1 MTLSINTLRRL
12 GTILALTAAIA
23 GVVAPAALAN
33 HQDVG
38 VTEALREIRGGTEP
52 LPDAVDRYLRNDP
65 RSATSVGC
73 DAVCRYHH
81 DDVHGVTVVTD
92 TLGGNGQPQQAQG
105 FRFVTDTLAPGGGT
119 STRLPA
125 PAGESFRWADAGV
138 GAATAVGSLLVLLGS
153 ALVVLRKRHRLVV

>member
-1 MTLSINTLRRL
+1 MTLSINTLSRL
-12 GTILALTAAIA
+12 GTILALAAALA
-23 GVVAPAALAN
+23 GAAAPAAFAN

-38 VTEALREIRGGTEP
+38 PTEALREMRAATP
-52 LPDAVDRYLRNDP
+52 SPDAVDRYLRNHP
-65 RSATSVGC
+65 QSATSVEC

-81 DDVHGVTVVTD
+81 NHVDGVRVVTD

-119 STRLPA
+119 SMQVPD
-125 PAGESFRWADAGV
+125 AGGVAFSWADAGV
-138 GAATAVGSLLVLLGS
+138 GAATAVGSLFVLLCG

>member
-23 GVVAPAALAN
+23 GVAAPAALAN

-38 VTEALREIRGGTEP
+38 VTEALREIHGTAP
-52 LPDAVDRYLRNDP
+52 TPDAVDRYLRNHP
-65 RSATSVGC
+65 QSATSGAC
-73 DAVCRYHH
+73 DAVCRYLHNH
-81 DDVHGVTVVTD
+81 MQGVRFITD
-92 TLGGNGQPQQAQG
+92 TLGGNGQPKPTQG
-105 FRFVTDTLAPGGGT
+105 VRFVTDTLAPGGGP
-119 STRLPA
+119 SMQLPDS
-125 PAGESFRWADAGV
+125 GGVRFSWSDAGV

>member
-23 GVVAPAALAN
+23 GVAAPAALAN

-38 VTEALREIRGGTEP
+38 PTEALRELRGAAP
-52 LPDAVDRYLRNDP
+52 IPDAVDLYLRNHP
-65 RSATSVGC
+65 QSATSAGC

-81 DDVHGVTVVTD
+81 NEVHGVRLIVD
-92 TLGGNGQPQQAQG
+92 TLGGNGEPKQMQG
-105 FRFVTDTLAPGGGT
+105 SRFTTDTLAPGGGT
-119 STRLPA
+119 SRQFSA
-125 PAGESFRWADAGV
+125 SGGEGFSWADAGV
-138 GAATAVGSLLVLLGS
+138 GAATAVGSLLVLLCS